1 LSYRITAFFKANY
14 TPTSLSLCLKKR
26 SIGAEKS
33 LPPYLTVLQSGD
45 PSLVYLLIAPGGG
58 SCASFL
64 DLSQHLSPSATIVA
78 VEHPNL
84 ASAHSS
90 IDSDLKRYSVNDLG
104 KMYANDLKRLFETMK
119 ECVLIGASF
128 GGVVAVELYQHISEA
143 GILVKSLNLLDSPWP
158 TSESIVDV
166 LKPSSVIS
174 NLFGDRV
181 RDALFKHPHV
191 TGQFPPDI
199 PSQCASMIS
208 IINDALTHTNSDDR
222 DAFERHDWRV
232 LIRVYIENL
241 HTLRKFTFSQDLRLE
256 VPVLYFRATL
266 NEASAGLDLWKV
278 AIPQLSVHDIE
289 ADHASLYSGV
299 NAQKVS
305 VLISDNS

>member
-1 LSYRITAFFKANY
+1 LS
-14 TPTSLSLCLKKR
+14 SCLKRR
-26 SIGAEKS
+26 STGEEES

-45 PSLVYLLIAPGGG
+45 PSVVYLLFAPGGG
-58 SCASFL
+58 SCASYL
-64 DLSQHLSPSATIVA
+64 DLSQHLSSSATIVA
-78 VEHPNL
+78 VEHPNF
-84 ASAHSS
+84 ASAHPS
-90 IDSDLKRYSVNDLG
+90 IDSNLNPYSVSDLGELYADDLKG
-104 KMYANDLKRLFETMK
+104 LFKTMK

-143 GILVKSLNLLDSPWP
+143 GIRVKSLNLLDSPWP
-158 TSESIVDV
+158 TSESIADA

-174 NLFGDRV
+174 NLFGDTV
-181 RDALFKHPHV
+181 RDALFKDPHV
-191 TGQFPPDI
+191 ADEFPTDI
-199 PSQCASMIS
+199 SSQCISMIS
-208 IINDALTHTNSDDR
+208 IINDALSQANPADR

-241 HTLRKFTFSQDLRLE
+241 HTLREFAFPQDLRLE
-256 VPVLYFRATL
+256 VPTRYFRATL
-266 NEASAGLDLWKV
+266 NEATSAETDLWKV

-305 VLISDNS
+305 KLISENVN